1 MMTVRRWAVW
11 HPASEID
18 TSGRHESDPHPGS
31 GPHASSVGDLLAH
44 GARGEPR
51 IWVRRPF
58 FGHDALECRPRGS
71 NQFPVAFR
79 VDKGIGTE
87 PTAISREP
95 SRRTTRGYG
104 RSWPPSKRRLCGAT
118 SMTLRP
124 TCSPVPRHCLS
135 TELTE
140 VVHSFDFFARDM
152 TIDVPITKAEV
163 MPATASRLTP
173 RVTMCCN

>member
-44 GARGEPR
+44 AARGAQDLGAAPILWPR
-51 IWVRRPF
+51 CPRMSPARQQPISGSLSRRQR
-58 FGHDALECRPRGS
+58 HWHRAE
-71 NQFPVAFR
+71 
-79 VDKGIGTE
+79 
-87 PTAISREP
+87 AISREP

-104 RSWPPSKRRLCGAT
+104 RSWAPSKRQRCGAT

-124 TCSPVPRHCLS
+124 TCSPVPRHCLG
-135 TELTE
+135 TELME